1 MQKSQSDLS
10 LILLLERQLQE
21 QAKALAQL
29 RERFETRDQV
39 QTQELEELRQ
49 RLLAEGRSEVLQAE
63 ISRLHR
69 EIDTWREQHAQ
80 LYAALAY
87 DRHRLSELE
96 RRREEHRRTVAQA
109 QQIQATVLPLSRAT

>member
-1 MQKSQSDLS
+1 
-10 LILLLERQLQE
+10 QE

-29 RERFETRDQV
+29 RKRFEARDQV

-96 RRREEHRRTVAQA
+96 RRREEHRRTVGQA